1 MNYKLIILSVIIVL
15 VIDSFYVLAAKNL
28 ISQTILKI
36 QKKPLSVNIFYILL
50 SYLLIIFALN
60 YFILD
65 NKNLSL
71 REKYL
76 NSFILGFIIYGV
88 YEVTNAGL
96 FNDWSSK
103 LIIIDSLWGGILFL
117 LATYLIELIK

>member
-1 MNYKLIILSVIIVL
+1 MNYKLIILSIIIVL
-15 VIDSFYVLAAKNL
+15 IIDSFYVLAAKNL
-28 ISQTILKI
+28 ISQTIFKI

-71 REKYL
+71 KEKYL

-96 FNDWSSK
+96 FNDWSNK

-117 LATYLIELIK
+117 LATYFIELIK

>member
-1 MNYKLIILSVIIVL
+1 MNYKLIILSIIIVL
-15 VIDSFYVLAAKNL
+15 IIDSFYVLAAKNL
-28 ISQTILKI
+28 ISQTIFKI

-71 REKYL
+71 KEKYL

-96 FNDWSSK
+96 FNDWSNK

-117 LATYLIELIK
+117 LVTYFIELIK

>member
-36 QKKPLSVNIFYILL
+36 QKKPLFYILL

-71 REKYL
+71 KEKYL

-88 YEVTNAGL
+88 YEVTNASL

>member
-1 MNYKLIILSVIIVL
+1 MNYKLIILSIIIVL

-71 REKYL
+71 KEKYL

-88 YEVTNAGL
+88 YEVTNASL